1 MLRLRAGFPA
11 ANPYMPGLVNPAMNP
26 FLAMGRGPFDPL
38 MAWYMAHYGTTG
50 LVPGI
55 GFTGRQ
61 VQLGNNSCSAYVHT
75 IPSLLQTPC
84 P

>member
-1 MLRLRAGFPA
+1 
-11 ANPYMPGLVNPAMNP
+11 MPGLVSPAMNP

-50 LVPGI
+50 LMPGI

-61 VQLGNNSCSAYVHT
+61 VPAS
-75 IPSLLQTPC
+75 
-84 P
+84 

>member
-1 MLRLRAGFPA
+1 VPSLCAGFPA

-50 LVPGI
+50 LMPGI

-61 VQLGNNSCSAYVHT
+61 VLLGNSSFSACVHML
-75 IPSLLQTPC
+75 PSLLQTSC
-84 P
+84 L